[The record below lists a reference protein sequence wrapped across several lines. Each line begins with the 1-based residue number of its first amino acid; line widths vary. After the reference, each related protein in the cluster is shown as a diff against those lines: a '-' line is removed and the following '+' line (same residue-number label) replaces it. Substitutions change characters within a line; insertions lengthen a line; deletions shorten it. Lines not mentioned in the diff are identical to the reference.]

1 MSKEAKKYIARHK
14 VNVGGKWMVPL
25 VRANEAAEI
34 AFEEGRRM
42 STASDK
48 KEENTCEKRKE
59 AE

>member
-25 VRANEAAEI
+25 VRANDAAEI
-34 AFEEGRRM
+34 AFEEGRM

-48 KEENTCEKRKE
+48 KEVNAFEKRKA

>member
-14 VNVGGKWMVPL
+14 VNVDGKWMVPL

-34 AFEEGRRM
+34 AFEEGRL

-48 KEENTCEKRKE
+48 KEVNTCEKRKE

>member
-14 VNVGGKWMVPL
+14 VTVGGKWMVPL
-25 VRANEAAEI
+25 MRANEAAEI
-34 AFEEGRRM
+34 AFEEGRL

-59 AE
+59 AK

>member
-1 MSKEAKKYIARHK
+1 M
-14 VNVGGKWMVPL
+14 NVGGKWMVPL

-34 AFEEGRRM
+34 AFEDGRQ

-48 KEENTCEKRKE
+48 KEVNTCEKRKE

>member
-25 VRANEAAEI
+25 MRANEAAEI
-34 AFEEGRRM
+34 AFEEGRL

-48 KEENTCEKRKE
+48 EGENTCEKRKE
-59 AE
+59 AK

>member
-34 AFEEGRRM
+34 AFEEGRM
-42 STASDK
+42 AANIKPVK
-48 KEENTCEKRKE
+48 KENR
-59 AE
+59 

>member
-14 VNVGGKWMVPL
+14 VNVDGKWMVPL
-25 VRANEAAEI
+25 VRANESAEI
-34 AFEEGRRM
+34 AFEEGRM